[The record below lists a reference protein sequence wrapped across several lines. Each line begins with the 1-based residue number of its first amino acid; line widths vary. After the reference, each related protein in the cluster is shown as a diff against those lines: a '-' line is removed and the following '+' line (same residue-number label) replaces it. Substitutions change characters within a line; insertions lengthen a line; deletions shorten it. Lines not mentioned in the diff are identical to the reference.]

1 MGDRLRTFFGRLV
14 VRFGHQSP
22 AAARMRGLARPG
34 VLLTTVVGFG
44 LIAAIAVVAQV
55 PMYSIT
61 LLDAVTGDNP
71 TQDFTVPGVTC
82 NDCYVPDP
90 NPGVDSYTSDI
101 AAVKRAKTL
110 PGQTNEEL
118 VMDLAGARASIE
130 WTAEPSKV
138 YDSDD
143 IIAVTAEINRLGQ
156 AGQRSKVELVYLH
169 NRQTK
174 KISFEE
180 RLNGARQDLL
190 SGALNLMLLDQFK
203 LQLQ

>member
-1 MGDRLRTFFGRLV
+1 MLAGCVRRYLILV
-14 VRFGHQSP
+14 P
-22 AAARMRGLARPG
+22 LAAALA
-34 VLLTTVVGFG
+34 LVG
-44 LIAAIAVVAQV
+44 
-55 PMYSIT
+55 
-61 LLDAVTGDNP
+61 
-71 TQDFTVPGVTC
+71 C
-82 NDCYVPDP
+82 
-90 NPGVDSYTSDI
+90 DSYKSDI

-110 PGQTNEEL
+110 PGQSNEEL

-174 KISFEE
+174 KVSFEE
-180 RLNGARQDLL
+180 LRLNGQRQDLL

>member
-1 MGDRLRTFFGRLV
+1 MLAGCIRRYILSVPLV
-14 VRFGHQSP
+14 AV
-22 AAARMRGLARPG
+22 LA
-34 VLLTTVVGFG
+34 LLG
-44 LIAAIAVVAQV
+44 
-55 PMYSIT
+55 
-61 LLDAVTGDNP
+61 
-71 TQDFTVPGVTC
+71 C
-82 NDCYVPDP
+82 
-90 NPGVDSYTSDI
+90 DSYESDI
-101 AAVKRAKTL
+101 ATVKRARTL
-110 PGQTNEEL
+110 PGQSNEDL

-130 WTAEPSKV
+130 WTAERSKV

-174 KISFEE
+174 KVSFEE
-180 RLNGARQDLL
+180 LRLNGARQDLL

>member
-1 MGDRLRTFFGRLV
+1 MLAGCVRRYLLLV
-14 VRFGHQSP
+14 PLV
-22 AAARMRGLARPG
+22 AALALSG
-34 VLLTTVVGFG
+34 
-44 LIAAIAVVAQV
+44 
-55 PMYSIT
+55 
-61 LLDAVTGDNP
+61 
-71 TQDFTVPGVTC
+71 C
-82 NDCYVPDP
+82 
-90 NPGVDSYTSDI
+90 DSYKSDI

-118 VMDLAGARASIE
+118 IMDLAGARASIE
-130 WTAEPSKV
+130 WTAEKSKV

-174 KISFEE
+174 KVSFEE
-180 RLNGARQDLL
+180 LRLNGQRQDLL
-190 SGALNLMLLDQFK
+190 SGALNLMFLDQFK

>member
-1 MGDRLRTFFGRLV
+1 MLAGCVRRYLFLV
-14 VRFGHQSP
+14 PLV
-22 AAARMRGLARPG
+22 AALALSG
-34 VLLTTVVGFG
+34 
-44 LIAAIAVVAQV
+44 
-55 PMYSIT
+55 
-61 LLDAVTGDNP
+61 
-71 TQDFTVPGVTC
+71 C
-82 NDCYVPDP
+82 
-90 NPGVDSYTSDI
+90 DSYKSDI

-130 WTAEPSKV
+130 WTAEKSKV

-174 KISFEE
+174 KVSFEE
-180 RLNGARQDLL
+180 LRLNGQRQDLL

>member
-1 MGDRLRTFFGRLV
+1 MLAGC
-14 VRFGHQSP
+14 VRRYLLIVP
-22 AAARMRGLARPG
+22 LAATLA
-34 VLLTTVVGFG
+34 LLGC
-44 LIAAIAVVAQV
+44 
-55 PMYSIT
+55 
-61 LLDAVTGDNP
+61 DN
-71 TQDFTVPGVTC
+71 
-82 NDCYVPDP
+82 YK
-90 NPGVDSYTSDI
+90 SDI

-110 PGQTNEEL
+110 PGQSNEEL

-143 IIAVTAEINRLGQ
+143 IIAGTAEINRLGQ

-174 KISFEE
+174 KVSFEE
-180 RLNGARQDLL
+180 LRLNGQRQDLL

>member
-1 MGDRLRTFFGRLV
+1 MLAGCVRRYILLV
-14 VRFGHQSP
+14 P
-22 AAARMRGLARPG
+22 LAAALA
-34 VLLTTVVGFG
+34 LLG
-44 LIAAIAVVAQV
+44 
-55 PMYSIT
+55 
-61 LLDAVTGDNP
+61 
-71 TQDFTVPGVTC
+71 C
-82 NDCYVPDP
+82 
-90 NPGVDSYTSDI
+90 DSYKSDI

-110 PGQTNEEL
+110 PGQSNEEL

-130 WTAEPSKV
+130 WTAERSKV

-143 IIAVTAEINRLGQ
+143 IIAVTALINRLGQ
-156 AGQRSKVELVYLH
+156 FGQRSKVELVYIH

-180 RLNGARQDLL
+180 LRLNGQRQDLL

>member
-1 MGDRLRTFFGRLV
+1 MLAGCVRRYILLV
-14 VRFGHQSP
+14 P
-22 AAARMRGLARPG
+22 LAAALA
-34 VLLTTVVGFG
+34 LLG
-44 LIAAIAVVAQV
+44 
-55 PMYSIT
+55 
-61 LLDAVTGDNP
+61 
-71 TQDFTVPGVTC
+71 C
-82 NDCYVPDP
+82 
-90 NPGVDSYTSDI
+90 DSYKSDI

-110 PGQTNEEL
+110 PGRSNEEL
-118 VMDLAGARASIE
+118 VMDLAGARATIE
-130 WTAEPSKV
+130 WRAEKSKV

-174 KISFEE
+174 KVSFEE
-180 RLNGARQDLL
+180 LRLNGQRQDLL